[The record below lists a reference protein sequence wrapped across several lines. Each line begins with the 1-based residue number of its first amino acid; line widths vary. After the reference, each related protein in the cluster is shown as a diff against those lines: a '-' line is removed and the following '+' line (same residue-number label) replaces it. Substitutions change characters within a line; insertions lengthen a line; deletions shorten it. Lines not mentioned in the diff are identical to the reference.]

1 MAKKTAKK
9 AAKKDNKK
17 QSRKETYHSV
27 LKDGGWNVM
36 TGKLVPGKGRPELVE
51 SIFEVIAEKIPYAAL
66 GKCEADM
73 KKYGYTA
80 EGVCLAHDSMG
91 VARYGGRGDIYVR
104 LAAHLKKYP
113 RELAYFSFY
122 TIKDKKHE
130 REIETV
136 ILRAAGPQLILN
148 ERKVR
153 DDIEKGDVRD
163 YEPGTEFY
171 ERQKVRGKKKKK

>member
-1 MAKKTAKK
+1 MAKK
-9 AAKKDNKK
+9 AAKKANKK
-17 QSRKETYHSV
+17 QSRKETFYSV
-27 LKDGGWNVM
+27 HQADGWNVM

-51 SIFEVIAEKIPYAAL
+51 RIFEVIAEKIPYAAL
-66 GKCEADM
+66 ADCKADM
-73 KKYGYTA
+73 DHNDYST
-80 EGVCLAHDSMG
+80 EGVYLAHDSMG
-91 VARYGGRGDIYVR
+91 VARYGGRGNIFGR
-104 LAAHLKKYP
+104 LAAHLNKYP

-153 DDIEKGDVRD
+153 DDIEKGDVKD

-171 ERQKVRGKKKKK
+171 ERQKVRGKKRK